1 MKTTIRENMEQYI
14 LLLESDLTPDPLRN
28 QIRATLLNMADV
40 VDVVMHEPAFNTPK
54 KEDKSEKKSE
64 EKEPFKDSPNPP
76 EFMT

>member
-40 VDVVMHEPAFNTPK
+40 VDVVMHEPAFNVPE
-54 KEDKSEKKSE
+54 KENKSEKKSE
-64 EKEPFKDSPNPP
+64 EKETKTN
-76 EFMT
+76 EKTV